1 MSIEE
6 TNKLRASLGLPPLKL
21 DTNKQEH
28 DNNKKR
34 KRETEESAER
44 DVAELQQRVQSARER
59 RRQQEL
65 LSKTKTL
72 GEKDAEIDDVMAWVN
87 KSRTIDAQAGSERD
101 SNLSNMRRKDTK
113 PTAAVDNAEVP
124 SNLKVK
130 MALDDLEAG
139 EEMILTLEDRA
150 ILNEKGLLDEGDG
163 DGDGD
168 GDTLENVTTQE
179 NRRREKA
186 LRESRKSAVPLW
198 EEDGLKRPLL
208 HKYDEEE
215 EEHELHLNDIN
226 SAQMQAERERLIRE
240 KLAAGSKL
248 AAPNV
253 IAIPDGQKYTSEEL
267 EAIQKPK
274 KKKERKLKKKA
285 LTAEDIA
292 EIEATGTIEAQA
304 LGGSTDLGS
313 REERQR
319 RAHAK
324 AEEMANLEAR
334 QRSKFESALQKA
346 NNASQTLRPQA
357 TPRDHF
363 SKKLGLNS
371 GGGLDDEDDDE
382 ELARSLAKAR
392 QLAQNGVS
400 EKGESVM
407 LQLAQRRR
415 ETLEQQTR
423 QSDGGHGG
431 QGPSSLTFT
440 DIGELT
446 RAIAVKQQSVADAAI
461 IDGFNEIEKEKDVA
475 IPMAVDESI
484 SIEEEPKPQRHAR
497 SLRTPSSATMM
508 FNSSSHQ
515 TTTLSTDGGQV
526 SDVGPLDSAEKV
538 DSSVSEKAIGTGL
551 GGALAF
557 LKERGELDRSVEWAG
572 RTKDSRD
579 SYFTKAMSGYKD
591 VFTGGKTDDRLA
603 LDVEVALTRKD
614 EHGRILTP
622 KEAFRQLCHQ
632 FHGVKPSKNTQEK
645 RAKQVRKELAQKMV
659 ATGAKEADMVE
670 GLKAVQAVAAAPY
683 VALSGTIR
691 PGQSRDAVSGY
702 ATVDRAEEMNRND
715 RRGEKGGGKN
725 IKMPPPPPK
734 SKGWKNPEV

>member
-1 MSIEE
+1 MDRRPKSEGEPRSGAATAEESMSIEE

-21 DTNKQEH
+21 NTNQQEQ
-28 DNNKKR
+28 DNTKKR
-34 KRETEESAER
+34 KRETQER

-87 KSRTIDAQAGSERD
+87 KIRAIDVQNGSERD
-101 SNLSNMRRKDTK
+101 SNLLRKNDTK
-113 PTAAVDNAEVP
+113 PTIAAVNDAEVP

-130 MALDDLEAG
+130 MALNDLEAG

-163 DGDGD
+163 D
-168 GDTLENVTTQE
+168 TLENVTTRE

-186 LRESRKSAVPLW
+186 FRESRKSALPLW

-215 EEHELHLNDIN
+215 EEDALDLNDIN
-226 SAQMQAERERLIRE
+226 SAQMQAEREKLIRE
-240 KLAAGSKL
+240 KLAASSKL
-248 AAPNV
+248 ATTDLIP
-253 IAIPDGQKYTSEEL
+253 IPDGREYTAAEL
-267 EAIQKPK
+267 ESIQKPK

-292 EIEATGTIEAQA
+292 EIEVTGTTAQA
-304 LGGSTDLGS
+304 IGGATDLGS
-313 REERQR
+313 REERER

-324 AEEMANLEAR
+324 AEEMASLETQ
-334 QRSKFESALQKA
+334 QRSKFETALQKA
-346 NNASQTLRPQA
+346 NIASQTLRLHA
-357 TPRDHF
+357 TPRDRF
-363 SKKLGLNS
+363 SHPSKTDLNLGGRLE
-371 GGGLDDEDDDE
+371 DEDDDE
-382 ELARSLAKAR
+382 DLARSLAKAR
-392 QLAQNGVS
+392 QLAQIGVG
-400 EKGESVM
+400 EKGETVM
-407 LQLAQRRR
+407 MQLAQRRR

-423 QSDGGHGG
+423 QSDGGQG
-431 QGPSSLTFT
+431 QGPSGLTFT

-446 RAIAVKQQSVADAAI
+446 RAIAVKQQPVADE
-461 IDGFNEIEKEKDVA
+461 DGFNEIEKDKDGA

-484 SIEEEPKPQRHAR
+484 SIEEEAKPQRHTR

-508 FNSSSHQ
+508 SSPHQ
-515 TTTLSTDGGQV
+515 TTTLSTDAVQI
-526 SDVGPLDSAEKV
+526 SDHGPSDSANI
-538 DSSVSEKAIGTGL
+538 DSSVNEKAIGTGL

-557 LKERGELDRSVEWAG
+557 LKERGELDRNVEWAG

-702 ATVDRAEEMNRND
+702 ATADRAEEMNRND

-725 IKMPPPPPK
+725 VKMPPPPPK
-734 SKGWKNPEV
+734 TRG